1 MDRILIVDDNPKNI
15 QLLGN
20 ILSELDYEIEYA
32 QDGLEA
38 VETVALDDFD
48 LILMDVMMPEMDGYE
63 ACKEIKKNK
72 DKKDIPLIF
81 ITAKTDVE
89 SITHGFEIG
98 GVDYISKP
106 FNAAELLSRVETH
119 ISLKKSKD
127 KLKNMNIIL
136 ESKVKQRTKELLNSN
151 KKLMLANEN
160 LEVLDNAKT
169 EFLNIISHE
178 IRTPLNGILGMVDC
192 IKVESKDELG
202 SELIDA
208 LDSSCRRLEKFSF
221 NALHISELTTEK
233 LHTLSKKEINLG
245 EIINE
250 VLLSSQ
256 SEIESK
262 QLIINN
268 SVSAYSAIAD
278 SRFIE
283 KCFRIIISNAVKHSP
298 AKGMINIGIKEQK
311 DSCEITF
318 KDEGTGFPEMILKDG
333 IKPFSSSKHID
344 NNPGL
349 ELYLC
354 KLIVEA
360 HKGSIKIANDN
371 GGIVKIKIPVS

>member
-48 LILMDVMMPEMDGYE
+48 LILMDVMMPEMNGYE

-119 ISLKKSKD
+119 ILLKKSKD
-127 KLKNMNIIL
+127 KLKNMNKVL
-136 ESKVKQRTKELLNSN
+136 ESKVKQRTKELQ
-151 KKLMLANEN
+151 KANEN
-160 LEVLDNAKT
+160 LGVLDNAKT
-169 EFLNIISHE
+169 EFLRIISHE
-178 IRTPLNGILGMVDC
+178 IRTPLNGILGLVDY
-192 IKVESKDELG
+192 IKEESQAELG
-202 SELIDA
+202 SELMNNLND
-208 LDSSCRRLEKFSF
+208 SCRRLEKFSL
-221 NALHISELTTEK
+221 NALHISELTTKK
-233 LHTLSKKEINLG
+233 LHTLSIKEIDLG

-250 VLLSSQ
+250 VLLDSQ

-262 QLIINN
+262 QLIVNN
-268 SVSAYSAIAD
+268 SVSAYSTIAD
-278 SRFIE
+278 SQFIE
-283 KCFRIIISNAVKHSP
+283 KCFNIIISNAVKHSP
-298 AKGMINIGIKEQK
+298 AKRMIKIAIKEK
-311 DSCEITF
+311 KGSCEITI
-318 KDEGTGFPEMILKDG
+318 KDEGTGFPEMIIKEG
-333 IKPFSSSKHID
+333 IKPFSSSKHLD

-349 ELYLC
+349 DLYLC

-360 HKGSIKIANDN
+360 HKGSIKITNDN
-371 GGIVKIKIPVS
+371 GGVVKIELPSF

>member
-81 ITAKTDVE
+81 ITAKTNVE

-119 ISLKKSKD
+119 ILLKKSKD
-127 KLKNMNIIL
+127 KLKNMNKVL
-136 ESKVKQRTKELLNSN
+136 ESKVKQRTKELQ
-151 KKLMLANEN
+151 KANEN
-160 LEVLDNAKT
+160 LGVLDNAKT
-169 EFLNIISHE
+169 EFLRIISHE
-178 IRTPLNGILGMVDC
+178 IRTPLNGILGLVDY
-192 IKVESKDELG
+192 IKEESQAELG
-202 SELIDA
+202 SELMNS
-208 LDSSCRRLEKFSF
+208 LDDSCRRLEKFSL
-221 NALHISELTTEK
+221 NALHISELTTKK
-233 LHTLSKKEINLG
+233 LHTLSIKEIDLG

-250 VLLSSQ
+250 VLLDSQ

-262 QLIINN
+262 QLIVNN
-268 SVSAYSAIAD
+268 SVSAYSTIAD
-278 SRFIE
+278 SQFIE
-283 KCFRIIISNAVKHSP
+283 KCINIIISNAVKHSP
-298 AKGMINIGIKEQK
+298 AKGMIKIAIKEKK

-318 KDEGTGFPEMILKDG
+318 KDEGKGFPEMIIKDG
-333 IKPFSSSKHID
+333 IKLFSSSKHID

-349 ELYLC
+349 DLYLC

-360 HKGSIKIANDN
+360 HKGTIKITNDN
-371 GGIVKIKIPVS
+371 GGVVKIELPSF

>member
-119 ISLKKSKD
+119 ILLKKSKD
-127 KLKNMNIIL
+127 KLKNMNKVL
-136 ESKVKQRTKELLNSN
+136 ESKVKQRTKELQ
-151 KKLMLANEN
+151 KANEN
-160 LEVLDNAKT
+160 LGVLDNAKT
-169 EFLNIISHE
+169 EFLRIISHE
-178 IRTPLNGILGMVDC
+178 IRTPLNGILGLVDY
-192 IKVESKDELG
+192 IKEESQAELG
-202 SELIDA
+202 SELMNN
-208 LDSSCRRLEKFSF
+208 LDDSCRRLEKFSL
-221 NALHISELTTEK
+221 NALHISELTTKK
-233 LHTLSKKEINLG
+233 LHTLSIKEIDLG

-250 VLLSSQ
+250 VLLDSQ

-262 QLIINN
+262 QLIVNN
-268 SVSAYSAIAD
+268 SVSAYSTIAD
-278 SRFIE
+278 SQFIE
-283 KCFRIIISNAVKHSP
+283 KCFNIIISNAVKHSP
-298 AKGMINIGIKEQK
+298 AKRMIKIAIKEK
-311 DSCEITF
+311 KGSCEITI
-318 KDEGTGFPEMILKDG
+318 KDEGTGFPEMIIKDG
-333 IKPFSSSKHID
+333 IKLFSSSKHID

-349 ELYLC
+349 DLYLC

-360 HKGSIKIANDN
+360 HKGSIKITNDN
-371 GGIVKIKIPVS
+371 GGVVKIELPGF

>member
-119 ISLKKSKD
+119 ILLKKSKD
-127 KLKNMNIIL
+127 KLKNMNKVL
-136 ESKVKQRTKELLNSN
+136 ESKVKQRTKELQ
-151 KKLMLANEN
+151 KANEN

-169 EFLNIISHE
+169 EFLKIISHE
-178 IRTPLNGILGMVDC
+178 IRTPLNGILGLVDY
-192 IKVESKDELG
+192 IKEESQAELG
-202 SELIDA
+202 SELMNS
-208 LDSSCRRLEKFSF
+208 LDDSCRRLEKFSL
-221 NALHISELTTEK
+221 NALHISELNTDK
-233 LHTLSKKEINLG
+233 LHSISLG
-245 EIINE
+245 KIDLGKIINK
-250 VLLSSQ
+250 VLLDSQ
-256 SEIESK
+256 SEISSK
-262 QLIINN
+262 QLSINN
-268 SVSAYSAIAD
+268 SISAYSTIAN
-278 SRFIE
+278 SYFIE
-283 KCFRIIISNAVKHSP
+283 KCFNIIISNAVKHSP
-298 AKGMINIGIKEQK
+298 AKGKINIAIKEKK

-318 KDEGTGFPEMILKDG
+318 KDEGAGFPKMIIKEG

-349 ELYLC
+349 DLYLC

-360 HKGSIKIANDN
+360 HKGSIKITNDN
-371 GGIVKIKIPVS
+371 GGVVQIEIPIG